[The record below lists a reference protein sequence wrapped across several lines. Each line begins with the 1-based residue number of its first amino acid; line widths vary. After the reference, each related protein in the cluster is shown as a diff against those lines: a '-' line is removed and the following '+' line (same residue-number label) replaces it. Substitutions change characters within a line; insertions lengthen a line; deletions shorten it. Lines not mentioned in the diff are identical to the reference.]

1 MSGNKK
7 NSRIFILL
15 LLIVLAAV
23 LGSIVLNKSIKLG
36 SDTNN
41 SNNEELEGSISFVSN
56 RTDKSKELN
65 LLIRE
70 FEEKHPKVKI
80 NLELIG
86 DADEILQRRAA
97 VGELPDVTLV
107 TGAIGVSE
115 YSKYFLPL
123 DDLGFNEENIYNYS
137 LGVGED
143 KRLYALTTS
152 ISWQGVIYNK
162 EIFKEAGIK
171 EIPKT
176 KEEFF
181 EICQKIKELGLTP
194 IALNYRQQ
202 WIMNMWLHNI
212 PYLLDTDLEG
222 SSVLKEKD
230 ILGDDS
236 GVYKSLE
243 FVRQIVK
250 KGYCEK
256 DLLNYD
262 WQQCK
267 NDIKDKRIA
276 MTIWNSDFKYQLED
290 IGASKEEF
298 GMFPIPE
305 SKIIKI
311 DGDYKFAV
319 SKNTRYPEVSKE
331 FLKFIFSEDRYSKAV
346 NIMSALKNNKEN
358 IQMLKELE
366 EFNLPIELQTNVA
379 RIQTAKDIE
388 IQNEY
393 SYLKNSAGL
402 DENFAQSYVVSPDT
416 QSIRAEVNEKWKEY
430 RDKIQEKE

>member
-1 MSGNKK
+1 MNGNKK
-7 NSRIFILL
+7 ISKVIILF
-15 LLIVLAAV
+15 LLIVLATV
-23 LGSIVLNKSIKLG
+23 LGGMILNKNMRLESI
-36 SDTNN
+36 TNN
-41 SNNEELEGSISFVSN
+41 SNNEELEGNISFVSN

-70 FEEKHPKVKI
+70 FEEMHPKVKI

-97 VGELPDVTLV
+97 VGGLPDVTLV

-171 EIPKT
+171 DIPKT

-181 EICQKIKELGLTP
+181 EICHNIKELGFTP

-202 WIMNMWLHNI
+202 WIMNMWLHNV

-222 SSVLKEKD
+222 SLVLKSNE

-243 FVRQIVK
+243 FVRQIIK
-250 KGYCEK
+250 RGYCEK
-256 DLLNYD
+256 DLLNYE

-267 NDIKDKRIA
+267 NDIKDKKIA

-319 SKNTRYPEVSKE
+319 SKNTKYPEVSKE

-358 IQMLKELE
+358 IQMIEELE
-366 EFNLPIELQTNVA
+366 GFSLPIELQTNVA
-379 RIQTAKDIE
+379 RIQTTKDIE
-388 IQNEY
+388 IHNNY
-393 SYLKNSAGL
+393 SYLKNSVGL
-402 DENFAQSYVVSPDT
+402 NENFAQSYVIAPDT
-416 QSIRAEVNEKWKEY
+416 KSIRAEINEKWNEY
-430 RDKIQEKE
+430 RTKIQE